1 MPKDQKYCR
10 VIHHGGRDYLATPTM
25 AEIFH
30 AHVRDILA
38 RGDTELVPLL
48 HSAGVD
54 LLLISPVNP
63 RHTLRRDPAL
73 TTKALTTKKGPA
85 GGAARPSL
93 PDLDSNQEPAG

>member
-1 MPKDQKYCR
+1 MSIDHDYCR
-10 VIHHGGRDYLATPTM
+10 VIHHGGRDYLATSTM

-48 HSAGVD
+48 HSKGVD
-54 LLLISPVNP
+54 LLLITPASPRGLAP
-63 RHTLRRDPAL
+63 RGT
-73 TTKALTTKKGPA
+73 ALTTKKGPA

>member
-1 MPKDQKYCR
+1 MPIDRDYCR
-10 VIHHGGRDYLATPTM
+10 VIHHGGRDYLATITM
-25 AEIFH
+25 ADIFH

-48 HSAGVD
+48 HSTGID
-54 LLLISPVNP
+54 LLLISP
-63 RHTLRRDPAL
+63 HTVRAAKRYSAS
-73 TTKALTTKKGPA
+73 LTTKKGPA

>member
-1 MPKDQKYCR
+1 MQTDRDYSR
-10 VIHHGGRDYLATPTM
+10 VIHHGGREYRATTTM

-30 AHVRDILA
+30 AHVRDIVA

-48 HSAGVD
+48 HSKGID
-54 LLLISPVNP
+54 LLLISAPF
-63 RHTLRRDPAL
+63 R
-73 TTKALTTKKGPA
+73 TKKGPA